1 MSYLISSDE
10 IKFNWEGIA
19 IQILGRDI
27 LISLAIVS
35 IILLI
40 NAKRKN
46 ERGISLYNIGIIL
59 FSLSMVIIFSL
70 TGISPMSGFHFD
82 IRIDE
87 ISLIPFEGMIEM
99 LQGGITTHSVINIV
113 GNIVMFMPI
122 GFLIPLLWDKLNS
135 FKNVVLFG
143 FATSLLIE
151 LTQLFLIRGTDID
164 DLILNTVGAVLG
176 YLVFII
182 FKNIFSGFTKEVIT
196 ESKAMQNKFVLLS
209 GMLVPYVVI
218 IVCGFYD
225 RYIF

>member
-1 MSYLISSDE
+1 M
-10 IKFNWEGIA
+10 
-19 IQILGRDI
+19 QILGRDI
-27 LISLAIVS
+27 LISVAIVC

-40 NAKRKN
+40 HAKCKN

-70 TGISPMSGFHFD
+70 TGVSPMSGFHFD

-135 FKNVVLFG
+135 FKNVVFFG

-182 FKNIFSGFTKEVIT
+182 FKNIFSGFTKKVIT
-196 ESKAMQNKFVLLS
+196 ESKAMQNKFVFLS